1 LKVRENRD
9 WKGTKEMAKQE
20 KSLMRQMI
28 EERGIKDLK
37 GVQDLVKE
45 LTSGLIQECMD
56 AELEDELGYSKYDY
70 KNKQG
75 SNSRNGSYSKTV
87 SSSQGPVELKVP
99 RDREGEYEP
108 EIVKKGQMDISAIED
123 KILFLYSQ
131 GTSTREIERTM
142 QEMYGIMVDATRVS
156 RITDKILPLIRE
168 WQNRPLETCYAHV
181 VLDAIHYKVREEG
194 TVVKKAVYIAIGTDM
209 AGMKEVLGLWI
220 GETESSKYWLGV
232 LNGLKA
238 RGVEHILIISVDGLN
253 GFTEAIEAVYP
264 KTEVQRCILH
274 QIRNS
279 TRYVSYKDLKA
290 FTAGLKPIY
299 KAATEEAALLA
310 LDEFEETWGAR
321 YPLAIKSWRQHWSEL
336 ATMFR
341 YPEALRRIIYTTNAL
356 ENFNR
361 QLRKVTKTKSAF
373 VSDDALLK
381 QLYLVTM
388 QVSEKWTMPVAN
400 WRDILAQLIIFFGDR
415 VSVHL

>member
-1 LKVRENRD
+1 
-9 WKGTKEMAKQE
+9 MAKQE
-20 KSLMRQMI
+20 KSLMRQLI
-28 EERGIKDLK
+28 EERGIKDLQ
-37 GVQDLVKE
+37 GVSNLVKE
-45 LTSGLIQECMD
+45 LTSGLIQEVMD

-87 SSSQGPVELKVP
+87 NSSQGAVELKVP
-99 RDREGEYEP
+99 RDREGVYTP

-142 QEMYGIMVDATRVS
+142 QEMYGIEVDATRVS

-194 TVVKKAVYIAIGTDM
+194 TVVKKAVYIAIGTDL
-209 AGMKEVLGLWI
+209 AGMKEVLGLWV
-220 GETESSKYWLGV
+220 GETESAKYWLGI
-232 LNGLKA
+232 LNGLKS
-238 RGVEHILIISVDGLN
+238 RGVEDILIISVDGLS
-253 GFTEAIEAVYP
+253 GFTTAIEAVYP

-290 FTAGLKPIY
+290 FTAGLKLIY

-310 LDEFEETWGAR
+310 LDGFEAEWGGR
-321 YPLAIKSWRQHWSEL
+321 YPLAIKSWREHWTEL
-336 ATMFR
+336 ATMFK

-361 QLRKVTKTKSAF
+361 QLRKATKTKAAF

-381 QLYLVTM
+381 QLYLVTV
-388 QVSEKWTMPVAN
+388 QVTEKWTMPIPH
-400 WRDILAQLIIFFGDR
+400 WRDILAQLLIFFADR
-415 VSVHL
+415 VPIRL